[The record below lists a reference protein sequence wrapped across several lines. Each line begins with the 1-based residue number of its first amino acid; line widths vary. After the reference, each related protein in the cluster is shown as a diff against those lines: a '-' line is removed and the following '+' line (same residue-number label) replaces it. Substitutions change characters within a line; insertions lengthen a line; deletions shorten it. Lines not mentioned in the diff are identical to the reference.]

1 MKMLGLIGGMSWEST
16 AVYYRLM
23 NEEVKSRLG
32 GFHSAEILLASMD
45 FAPLEAWQ
53 RSGDWDAAGEALAD
67 CALTLEGAGAQ
78 AIMLCTNT
86 MHRVA
91 STIEAAIGVPLL
103 HIADAAAAP
112 IIDDG
117 NRQVLLLGTRYTMEQ
132 PFLRERL
139 ERGGLNLLIPS
150 HAERECVNRVIY
162 DELCQGRVIE
172 ASRAA
177 FLEIIEGH
185 AANAGVQAVLLACTE
200 IGMLVEP
207 RDVSIPVY
215 DSTVLHAQ
223 FGMKFAFENGPE
235 G

>member
-1 MKMLGLIGGMSWEST
+1 
-16 AVYYRLM
+16 
-23 NEEVKSRLG
+23 
-32 GFHSAEILLASMD
+32 MD

-53 RSGDWDAAGEALAD
+53 RSGDWVAAGEALAH
-67 CALTLEGAGAQ
+67 CALTLEAAGAL

-185 AANAGVQAVLLACTE
+185 AANAGAQAVLLACTE
-200 IGMLVEP
+200 IGMLVDP

-215 DSTVLHAQ
+215 DSTVLHVQ

-235 G
+235 E